1 MSVEPTP
8 VSDNFCIFFSIYF
21 HVSKSSDPITYSYL
35 RIDNAAK
42 SRMVRA
48 LPDILSS
55 CCALTSLDDQTD
67 SFNSALTAVLNSA
80 APLKTRRQT
89 QTKAAPWFNDETHKL
104 VNSSKSTTCSLDP
117 IPTNLFK
124 ELLPTLLSSGLHI
137 LNESLLT
144 GSVPSAF
151 KKAIVMPLLKKATLD
166 THSFRTTDQ
175 FQIYHSC
182 LKY

>member
-1 MSVEPTP
+1 MISLILSLALIAQHVTTQTHNLGMDLVFSMGVNVDHMSVEPTP

-124 ELLPTLLSSGLHI
+124 ELLPTLLSL
-137 LNESLLT
+137 
-144 GSVPSAF
+144 F
-151 KKAIVMPLLKKATLD
+151 
-166 THSFRTTDQ
+166 
-175 FQIYHSC
+175 
-182 LKY
+182 